1 MEELATWTSA
11 DTWAGSNPGPTVSL
25 SQELYR
31 TKDFLVERKEVLI
44 LLGGL

>member
-25 SQELYR
+25 SQEPYR